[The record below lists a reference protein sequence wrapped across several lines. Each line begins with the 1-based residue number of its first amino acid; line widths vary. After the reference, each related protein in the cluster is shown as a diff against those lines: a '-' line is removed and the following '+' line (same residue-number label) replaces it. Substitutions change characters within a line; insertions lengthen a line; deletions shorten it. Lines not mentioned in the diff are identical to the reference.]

1 MRCAFLTPIDHRGIQ
16 GKLFPQWLR
25 LQQWCDANDSA
36 ILSVDGMFLNFAR
49 NHLASGG
56 GGFAEPTPPEADWLF
71 WIDSDIQ
78 FTISQVEDLL
88 SIDPEKKFVTGW
100 YRAADN
106 DLAMVGDWDEEYF
119 RKNHHMPFL
128 SAKGLQKI
136 AESDPNKLVAVDWC
150 GFGFTKV
157 HRSIYEAMEY
167 PYYTLN
173 GFDIGETAYQHKEG
187 KFRAKD
193 LVFEDISFCQN
204 CHKATGTR
212 PHVVPRI
219 KVNHLKSAFF

>member
-1 MRCAFLTPIDHRGIQ
+1 MRCVFLTPIDHRGIQ

-78 FTISQVEDLL
+78 FTIRQVEDLL

-100 YRAADN
+100 YRASNN
-106 DLAMVGDWDEEYF
+106 DFAMVGDWNEDYF
-119 RKNHHMPFL
+119 RRHHHMPFL
-128 SAKGLQKI
+128 SAKGLTKL
-136 AESDPNKLVAVDWC
+136 AKADPDKVLPVDWC

-157 HRSIYEAMEY
+157 HRSVYEQMEY
-167 PYYTLN
+167 PYFTLN
-173 GFDIGETAYQHKEG
+173 SFDIEETSYRHKHGE
-187 KFRAKD
+187 FSAKD

-204 CHKATGTR
+204 CYKATGIR
-212 PHVVPRI
+212 PQVVPRI
-219 KVNHLKSAFF
+219 KVNHLKSSLV